1 MLRLCA
7 VDEVVGRVDAEALA
21 KLLQAGFVPL
31 TGMWH
36 NLGAA
41 EFAFEGEDDGPPNR
55 VCVDGNVHD
64 AFVWLLSDDATTLAE
79 VGEGAALYSVLAS
92 GALVQTPQNMWSA
105 FDLLRPVVGHF
116 DRGENGADPADHAAW
131 VAEVSGL
138 ERSSAVALDRVP
150 GTTVF
155 VEWLRAWM
163 MDAFHDLWD
172 VAVAESGRS
181 SYSDE
186 DPPVP
191 VTPAIVAAAG
201 PRRSLVELRALCVVE
216 ARDDG
221 WIEDAPAMNPSVSEV
236 ARAKP
241 R

>member
-7 VDEVVGRVDAEALA
+7 VDEVVGLVDAEA
-21 KLLQAGFVPL
+21 KLRDAGFVPL

-41 EFAFEGEDDGPPNR
+41 EFAFEGEDDGPPNC
-55 VCVDGNVHD
+55 VCVDGDVHF
-64 AFVWLLSDDATTLAE
+64 AFVWLLSDDATALAE

-131 VAEVSGL
+131 VAEVSAL
-138 ERSSAVALDRVP
+138 EQTQPVVLARDP
-150 GTTVF
+150 GTTLF
-155 VEWLRAWM
+155 LERLKGWM
-163 MDAFHDLWD
+163 MNASIDLMD
-172 VAVAESGRS
+172 VAIGEGGRS
-181 SYSDE
+181 SYCAD
-186 DPPVP
+186 DPQVP

-201 PRRSLVELRALCVVE
+201 PRRSLAELRASCVVE

-221 WIEDAPAMNPSVSEV
+221 WIDDEPPANPSISAVAPSE
-236 ARAKP
+236 P
-241 R
+241 G